1 MVENHNNS
9 KAEQGN
15 RFFRKVY
22 SLCFCFWPRG
32 AAGTTA
38 KMSVV
43 RTKVLGLVDVI
54 MRVPSLFIIDEIL
67 KISMGL
73 PNSSSPPPTQSAAT
87 AAVTSS
93 ESLVNLTVNATV
105 SAATNML
112 DAAAAAA
119 ATAGGIGSP
128 EDSLKDDIEF
138 YKFISLTTLKFLLC
152 LFGKSR
158 SRGNDPFIRAGS
170 W

>member
-1 MVENHNNS
+1 
-9 KAEQGN
+9 
-15 RFFRKVY
+15 
-22 SLCFCFWPRG
+22 
-32 AAGTTA
+32 
-38 KMSVV
+38 MSVM

-73 PNSSSPPPTQSAAT
+73 PNSSSPPAQTAAAPGSAAAAGSTPHVEMLVNLTLNAT
-87 AAVTSS
+87 AAVT
-93 ESLVNLTVNATV
+93 NG
-105 SAATNML
+105 M
-112 DAAAAAA
+112 DAASGP
-119 ATAGGIGSP
+119 GGIGSP

-158 SRGNDPFIRAGS
+158 GIDPLSKPPPVPDDHDQQCKNHNQHPNANS
-170 W
+170 AM

>member
-1 MVENHNNS
+1 
-9 KAEQGN
+9 
-15 RFFRKVY
+15 
-22 SLCFCFWPRG
+22 
-32 AAGTTA
+32 
-38 KMSVV
+38 MSVV

-93 ESLVNLTVNATV
+93 ESLVNLTVNASV
-105 SAATNML
+105 SVATNML
-112 DAAAAAA
+112 DAAAAA
-119 ATAGGIGSP
+119 AGGIGSP

-158 SRGNDPFIRAGS
+158 SRAKKRE
-170 W
+170 

>member
-1 MVENHNNS
+1 
-9 KAEQGN
+9 
-15 RFFRKVY
+15 
-22 SLCFCFWPRG
+22 
-32 AAGTTA
+32 
-38 KMSVV
+38 MSVV

-105 SAATNML
+105 SAAANML

>member
-1 MVENHNNS
+1 
-9 KAEQGN
+9 
-15 RFFRKVY
+15 
-22 SLCFCFWPRG
+22 
-32 AAGTTA
+32 
-38 KMSVV
+38 MSVV

-73 PNSSSPPPTQSAAT
+73 PNSSSPPTQTATT

-158 SRGNDPFIRAGS
+158 WSQAKKGNDPFIRAGS